1 MRNYLIIMEMNTI
14 NIIYNRIKGLMNL
27 KKLGCAAF
35 LIFSFSQSLIFLTSC
50 VETVILPDN
59 KTVDE
64 DYWQKKSEVDA
75 VVATAY
81 AQLRDASA
89 IRNMVVWG
97 DFRSDELAV
106 TSTLPSSAAYRTAL
120 QQIYSLNIETEN
132 TFTSWYPFYS
142 AINYCNLVLEK
153 AENVISVD
161 PDYTRG
167 DYEANKAQMLA
178 LRAFCYFY
186 LTKVFHD
193 IPVTPHAYFN
203 SSDDLNAP
211 QSDPDAV
218 LTMCIDDLK
227 EASKNAIS
235 GSTYGDWRD
244 KGYLNQDGIN
254 AILADIYLWRAS
266 INRDASDY
274 EACIEYCNKVI
285 KAKKEAYELNGNG
298 RRRWGPDEEKKDYY
312 LSDYNNMYNDIFGQS
327 GQNADESI
335 FELQFRSSDATNTGL
350 DQMYYRYNN
359 SSSNGYGYL
368 KASSVYGRVDATGN
382 GVWNNSVDQR
392 LYEFVY
398 DATSSSVE
406 QFGVRKFVAL
416 STAGTN
422 NTAEGNPSGSRT
434 YNFRQNW
441 IFYRLTDVMLMKA
454 EALVQLYVLGG
465 KADGD
470 TRNEEAFAICQF
482 INSRSL
488 SDANKAS
495 YALKY
500 SLYRDKMEELVLAE
514 RARELCFEGKRWFD
528 LMRYNYR
535 HTATQANL
543 KTTLSDQNYTVVA
556 NSSEFLELALRK
568 YAVPTAMRAKI
579 RDERYL
585 YMPINQDEV
594 EINTSLVQNPVYK
607 SSSKY

>member
-1 MRNYLIIMEMNTI
+1 MKKILSIIFASVA
-14 NIIYNRIKGLMNL
+14 L
-27 KKLGCAAF
+27 
-35 LIFSFSQSLIFLTSC
+35 SSC
-50 VETVILPDN
+50 VDTVILPDN
-59 KTVDE
+59 KTVD
-64 DYWQKKSEVDA
+64 DDFWQKKSEVDA

-81 AQLRDASA
+81 AQLRDEAA
-89 IRNMVVWG
+89 IRNMIVWG
-97 DFRSDELAV
+97 DFRSDELTV
-106 TSTLPSSAAYRTAL
+106 TSTLPTGAAYRTAL

-132 TFTSWYPFYS
+132 AFTSWYPFYS

-153 AENVISVD
+153 AEGVIAVD
-161 PDYTRG
+161 PDYMRG
-167 DYEANKAQMLA
+167 DYDANKAQMLA

-186 LTKVFHD
+186 LTRVFHD
-193 IPVTPHAYFN
+193 IPVTPAAYLN

-211 QSDPDAV
+211 QYSPDDV
-218 LTMCIDDLK
+218 LNMCIDDLK
-227 EASKNAIS
+227 EASKYAIS

-254 AILADIYLWRAS
+254 AILADIYLWRGS

-274 EACIEYCNKVI
+274 QACVEYCDKVI
-285 KAKKEAYELNGNG
+285 KAKKEAYEQKPT
-298 RRRWGPDEEKKDYY
+298 RRRFGDDEEKLDYY
-312 LSDYNNMYNDIFGQS
+312 LSDYSDMYSDLFGQT

-335 FELQFRSSDATNTGL
+335 FELQFRNSNVTNRGL
-350 DQMYYRYNN
+350 DQMYFRYNN
-359 SSSNGYGYL
+359 ASSNSYGYL
-368 KASSVYGRVDATGN
+368 KASSKFGSVDATGN

-406 QFGVRKFVAL
+406 QFGVRKFVATT
-416 STAGTN
+416 SAGVS
-422 NTAEGNPSGSRT
+422 NTADSHRDTRSAV
-434 YNFRQNW
+434 YQNW

-454 EALVQLYVLGG
+454 EALVQLYNLGG
-465 KADGD
+465 KAEGD
-470 TRNEEAFAICQF
+470 TRNEEAFAICKF
-482 INSRSL
+482 VNDRSL
-488 SDANKAS
+488 SDANKTS

-500 SLYRDKMEELVLAE
+500 SIYRDKMEELVLAE

-535 HTATQANL
+535 HTATKADL
-543 KTTLSDQNYTVVA
+543 KKKLYEGYVA
-556 NSSEFLELALRK
+556 NSDEFLELALRK
-568 YAVPTAMRAKI
+568 YAVPSAMKAKI

-594 EINTSLVQNPVYK
+594 ELNPSLVQNPVYK

>member
-1 MRNYLIIMEMNTI
+1 MNTI

-50 VETVILPDN
+50 VDTVILPDN

-75 VVATAY
+75 VVSTAY

-89 IRNMVVWG
+89 IRNMIVWG
-97 DFRSDELAV
+97 DFRSDELVV

-120 QQIYSLNIETEN
+120 QQIYSFNIETEN
-132 TFTSWYPFYS
+132 AFTSWYPFYS

-153 AENVISVD
+153 AESVIAID

-167 DYEANKAQMLA
+167 DYDANKAQVLA

-193 IPVTPHAYFN
+193 IPVTPAAYLN

-218 LTMCIDDLK
+218 LTMCIEDLK
-227 EASKNAIS
+227 EASKYAIS

-244 KGYLNQDGIN
+244 KGYLNLDGIN

-266 INRDASDY
+266 VNRDASDY
-274 EACIEYCNKVI
+274 EACVEYCDQII
-285 KAKKEAYELNGNG
+285 KAKKEAYELKPS
-298 RRRWGPDEEKKDYY
+298 RRRWGGDEEKKDYY
-312 LSDYNNMYNDIFGQS
+312 LSEYNEMFSDIFGQT

-335 FELQFRSSDATNTGL
+335 FELQFRSSNANNTGL
-350 DQMYYRYNN
+350 DQMYFRYNN
-359 SSSNGYGYL
+359 ASSNGYGYL
-368 KASSVYGRVDATGN
+368 KAASVYGKVDATGN

-392 LYEFVY
+392 LYEFLY
-398 DATSSSVE
+398 DAASTSTE
-406 QFGVRKFVAL
+406 QFGVRKFVATT
-416 STAGTN
+416 SAGIN
-422 NTAEGNPSGSRT
+422 NTADSKRDTRANV
-434 YNFRQNW
+434 YQNW
-441 IFYRLTDVMLMKA
+441 ILYRLTDVMLMKA
-454 EALVQLYVLGG
+454 EALVQLYNLGG
-465 KADGD
+465 KAEGD
-470 TRNEEAFAICQF
+470 NRNEQAFAICQY
-482 INSRSL
+482 INNRSL
-488 SDANKAS
+488 SDANKSS
-495 YALKY
+495 YAMKY
-500 SLYRDKMEELVLAE
+500 SVYKDKMEELVLAE

-535 HTATQANL
+535 HTATKANL
-543 KTTLSDQNYTVVA
+543 KQKLSDENYTIVT
-556 NSSEFLELALRK
+556 NSEAFYELALRK
-568 YAVPTAMRAKI
+568 YAVPTTMKAKI

-594 EINTSLVQNPVYK
+594 EINTNLVQNPVYK
-607 SSSKY
+607 SASKY

>member
-1 MRNYLIIMEMNTI
+1 MKKYIYLLI
-14 NIIYNRIKGLMNL
+14 GLVL
-27 KKLGCAAF
+27 
-35 LIFSFSQSLIFLTSC
+35 SSC
-50 VETVILPDN
+50 VDTVILPDN

-81 AQLRDASA
+81 AQLRDEAA
-89 IRNMVVWG
+89 IRNMIVWG
-97 DFRSDELAV
+97 DFRSDELVV
-106 TSTLPSSAAYRTAL
+106 TSTLPSSAPYRTAL

-132 TFTSWYPFYS
+132 SFTSWYPFYS

-153 AENVISVD
+153 AEGVIAVD
-161 PDYTRG
+161 PDYMRG
-167 DYEANKAQMLA
+167 DYDANKAQMLA

-186 LTKVFHD
+186 LTRVFHD
-193 IPVTPHAYFN
+193 IPVTPRAYLN

-211 QSDPDAV
+211 QACPDSV

-227 EASKNAIS
+227 EAAKYAIS

-254 AILADIYLWRAS
+254 AILADIYLWRGS
-266 INRDASDY
+266 VNRDAADY
-274 EACIEYCNKVI
+274 EACVEYCDKVI
-285 KAKKEAYELNGNG
+285 KAKKEAYEQSSS
-298 RRRWGPDEEKKDYY
+298 RRRFSSDEEKQDYY
-312 LSDYNNMYNDIFGQS
+312 LSNYGRMYDDLFGQT

-335 FELQFRSSDATNTGL
+335 FELQFRNSNLTNRGL

-359 SSSNGYGYL
+359 ASSNGYGYL
-368 KASSVYGRVDATGN
+368 KASSKYGSVDATGN

-392 LYEFVY
+392 LYEYVY

-406 QFGVRKFVAL
+406 QFGVRKFVATT
-416 STAGTN
+416 SAGVN
-422 NTAEGNPSGSRT
+422 NTADSHRDT
-434 YNFRQNW
+434 RAAVYQNW

-454 EALVQLYVLGG
+454 EALVQLYNLAGMV
-465 KADGD
+465 DGD
-470 TRNEEAFAICQF
+470 TRNEEAFEICKF
-482 INSRSL
+482 VNDRAL
-488 SDANKAS
+488 SDANKNS

-500 SLYRDKMEELVLAE
+500 STYRDKMEELVLAE

-535 HTATQANL
+535 HTSTKADLTKKL
-543 KTTLSDQNYTVVA
+543 TENYVA
-556 NSSEFLELALRK
+556 NSEAFFELALRK
-568 YAVPTAMRAKI
+568 YAVPTAMKSKI

-594 EINTSLVQNPVYK
+594 ELNPNLVQNPVYK
-607 SSSKY
+607 SSAKY

>member
-1 MRNYLIIMEMNTI
+1 MITKVKYIICGICVICGM
-14 NIIYNRIKGLMNL
+14 
-27 KKLGCAAF
+27 
-35 LIFSFSQSLIFLTSC
+35 SSC
-50 VETVILPDN
+50 VDTVILPDN

-75 VVATAY
+75 VVSTAY

-89 IRNMVVWG
+89 IRNMIVWG
-97 DFRSDELAV
+97 DFRSDELVV

-120 QQIYSLNIETEN
+120 QQIYSFNIETEN
-132 TFTSWYPFYS
+132 AFTSWYPFYS

-153 AENVISVD
+153 AESVIAID

-167 DYEANKAQMLA
+167 DYDANKAQVLA

-193 IPVTPHAYFN
+193 IPVTPAAYLN

-218 LTMCIDDLK
+218 LTMCIEDLK
-227 EASKNAIS
+227 EASKYAIS

-274 EACIEYCNKVI
+274 EACVEYCDKII
-285 KAKKEAYELNGNG
+285 KAKKEAYELKPT
-298 RRRWGPDEEKKDYY
+298 RRRWGGDEEKKDYY
-312 LSDYNNMYNDIFGQS
+312 LSEYNEMFSDIFGQT

-335 FELQFRSSDATNTGL
+335 FELQFRSSNANNTGL
-350 DQMYYRYNN
+350 DQMYFRYNN
-359 SSSNGYGYL
+359 ASSNGYGYL
-368 KASSVYGRVDATGN
+368 KAASVYGKVDATGN
-382 GVWNNSVDQR
+382 GVWTNSVDQR
-392 LYEFVY
+392 LYEFLY
-398 DATSSSVE
+398 DAASTSTE
-406 QFGVRKFVAL
+406 QFGVRKFVATT
-416 STAGTN
+416 SAGIN
-422 NTAEGNPSGSRT
+422 NTADSKRDTRANV
-434 YNFRQNW
+434 YQNW
-441 IFYRLTDVMLMKA
+441 ILYRLTDVMLMKA
-454 EALVQLYVLGG
+454 EALVQLYNLGG
-465 KADGD
+465 KAEGD
-470 TRNEEAFAICQF
+470 NRNEQAFAICQY
-482 INSRSL
+482 INNRSL
-488 SDANKAS
+488 SDANKSS
-495 YALKY
+495 YAMKY
-500 SLYRDKMEELVLAE
+500 SVYKDKMEELVLAE

-535 HTATQANL
+535 HTATKANL
-543 KTTLSDQNYTVVA
+543 KQKLSDENYTIVT
-556 NSSEFLELALRK
+556 NSEAFYELALRK
-568 YAVPTAMRAKI
+568 YAVPTTMKAKI

-594 EINTSLVQNPVYK
+594 EINTNLVQNPVYK
-607 SSSKY
+607 SASKY

>member
-1 MRNYLIIMEMNTI
+1 MITKVKYIICGICVICGM
-14 NIIYNRIKGLMNL
+14 
-27 KKLGCAAF
+27 
-35 LIFSFSQSLIFLTSC
+35 SSC
-50 VETVILPDN
+50 VDTVILPDN

-75 VVATAY
+75 VVSTAY

-89 IRNMVVWG
+89 IRNMIVWG
-97 DFRSDELAV
+97 DFRSDELVV

-120 QQIYSLNIETEN
+120 QQIYSFNIETEN
-132 TFTSWYPFYS
+132 AFTSWYPFYS

-153 AENVISVD
+153 AESVIAID

-167 DYEANKAQMLA
+167 DYDANKAQVLA

-193 IPVTPHAYFN
+193 IPVTPAAYLN

-218 LTMCIDDLK
+218 LTMCIEDLK
-227 EASKNAIS
+227 EASKYAIS

-266 INRDASDY
+266 VNRDASDY
-274 EACIEYCNKVI
+274 EACVEYCDQII
-285 KAKKEAYELNGNG
+285 KAKKEAYELKPS
-298 RRRWGPDEEKKDYY
+298 RRRWGGDEEKKDYY
-312 LSDYNNMYNDIFGQS
+312 LSEYNEMFSDIFGQT

-335 FELQFRSSDATNTGL
+335 FELQFRSSNANNTGL
-350 DQMYYRYNN
+350 DQMYFRYNN
-359 SSSNGYGYL
+359 ASSNGYGYL
-368 KASSVYGRVDATGN
+368 KAASVYGKVDATGN

-392 LYEFVY
+392 LYEFLY
-398 DATSSSVE
+398 DAASTSTE
-406 QFGVRKFVAL
+406 QFGVRKFVATT
-416 STAGTN
+416 SAGIN
-422 NTAEGNPSGSRT
+422 NTADSKRDTRANV
-434 YNFRQNW
+434 YQNW
-441 IFYRLTDVMLMKA
+441 ILYRLTDVMLMKA
-454 EALVQLYVLGG
+454 EALVQLYNLGG
-465 KADGD
+465 KAEGD
-470 TRNEEAFAICQF
+470 NRNEQAFAICQY
-482 INSRSL
+482 INNRSL
-488 SDANKAS
+488 SDANKSS
-495 YALKY
+495 YAMKY
-500 SLYRDKMEELVLAE
+500 SVYKDKMEELVLAE

-535 HTATQANL
+535 HTATKANL
-543 KTTLSDQNYTVVA
+543 KQKLSDENYTIVT
-556 NSSEFLELALRK
+556 NSEAFYELALRK
-568 YAVPTAMRAKI
+568 YAVPTTMKAKI

-594 EINTSLVQNPVYK
+594 EINTNLVQNPVYK
-607 SSSKY
+607 SASKY

>member
-1 MRNYLIIMEMNTI
+1 MITKVKYIISVI
-14 NIIYNRIKGLMNL
+14 
-27 KKLGCAAF
+27 
-35 LIFSFSQSLIFLTSC
+35 C
-50 VETVILPDN
+50 VICGFTACVDTVILPDN
-59 KTVDE
+59 KTVDD

-89 IRNMVVWG
+89 IRNMIVWG
-97 DFRSDELAV
+97 DFRSDELV
-106 TSTLPSSAAYRTAL
+106 LTSTLPSSAAYRTAL
-120 QQIYSLNIETEN
+120 QQIYSFNIETEN
-132 TFTSWYPFYS
+132 AFTSWYPFYS

-153 AENVISVD
+153 AESVIAVD

-167 DYEANKAQMLA
+167 DYDANKAQMLA

-193 IPVTPHAYFN
+193 IPVTPSAYLN

-218 LTMCIDDLK
+218 LTMCIEDLK
-227 EASKNAIS
+227 EASKYAIS

-274 EACIEYCNKVI
+274 EACVEYCDKII
-285 KAKKEAYELNGNG
+285 KAKKEAYELKPS
-298 RRRWGPDEEKKDYY
+298 RRRFGADEEKKDYY
-312 LSDYNNMYNDIFGQS
+312 LSDYNEMFSDIFGQT

-335 FELQFRSSDATNTGL
+335 FELQFRSSNANNTGL

-359 SSSNGYGYL
+359 ASSNGYGYL
-368 KASSVYGRVDATGN
+368 KAASIYGKVDATGN
-382 GVWNNSVDQR
+382 GVWVNSVDQR
-392 LYEFVY
+392 LYEFLY
-398 DATSSSVE
+398 DAASTSTE
-406 QFGVRKFVAL
+406 QFGVRKFVATT
-416 STAGTN
+416 SAGTN
-422 NTAEGNPSGSRT
+422 NTADNKRDTRSSV
-434 YNFRQNW
+434 YQNW
-441 IFYRLTDVMLMKA
+441 ILYRLTDVMLMKA
-454 EALVQLYVLGG
+454 EALVQLYNLGG
-465 KADGD
+465 KAEGD
-470 TRNEEAFAICQF
+470 NRNEQAFAICQF
-482 INSRSL
+482 VNNRSL
-488 SDANKAS
+488 SDANKTS
-495 YALKY
+495 YAMKY
-500 SLYRDKMEELVLAE
+500 SVYKDKMEELVLAE

-535 HTATQANL
+535 HTTNKASL
-543 KTTLSDQNYTVVA
+543 KYKFSDENYAIVA
-556 NSSEFLELALRK
+556 NSDAFYDLALRK
-568 YAVPTAMRAKI
+568 YAVPTAMKAKI

-594 EINTSLVQNPVYK
+594 DINTSLMQNPVYK

>member
-1 MRNYLIIMEMNTI
+1 MITKVKYIICGICVICGM
-14 NIIYNRIKGLMNL
+14 
-27 KKLGCAAF
+27 
-35 LIFSFSQSLIFLTSC
+35 SSC
-50 VETVILPDN
+50 VDTVILPDN

-75 VVATAY
+75 VVSTAY

-89 IRNMVVWG
+89 IRNMIVWG
-97 DFRSDELAV
+97 DFRSDELVV

-120 QQIYSLNIETEN
+120 QQIYSFNIETEN
-132 TFTSWYPFYS
+132 AFTSWYPFYS

-153 AENVISVD
+153 AESVIAID

-167 DYEANKAQMLA
+167 DYDANKAQVLA

-193 IPVTPHAYFN
+193 IPVTPAAYLN

-218 LTMCIDDLK
+218 LTMCIEDLK
-227 EASKNAIS
+227 EASKYAIS

-274 EACIEYCNKVI
+274 EACVEYCDKII
-285 KAKKEAYELNGNG
+285 KAKKEAYELKPS
-298 RRRWGPDEEKKDYY
+298 RRRWGGDDEKKDYY
-312 LSDYNNMYNDIFGQS
+312 LSEYNEMFSDIFGQT

-335 FELQFRSSDATNTGL
+335 FELQFRSSNANNTGL
-350 DQMYYRYNN
+350 DQMYFRYNN
-359 SSSNGYGYL
+359 ASSNGYGYL
-368 KASSVYGRVDATGN
+368 KAASIYGKVDATGN
-382 GVWNNSVDQR
+382 GVWTNSVDQR
-392 LYEFVY
+392 LYEFLY
-398 DATSSSVE
+398 DAASTSTE
-406 QFGVRKFVAL
+406 QFGVRKFVATT
-416 STAGTN
+416 SAGIN
-422 NTAEGNPSGSRT
+422 NTADSKRDTRANV
-434 YNFRQNW
+434 YQNW
-441 IFYRLTDVMLMKA
+441 ILYRLTDVMLMKA
-454 EALVQLYVLGG
+454 EALVQLYNLGG
-465 KADGD
+465 KAEGD
-470 TRNEEAFAICQF
+470 NRNEQAFAICQY
-482 INSRSL
+482 INNRSL
-488 SDANKAS
+488 SDANKSS
-495 YALKY
+495 YAMKY
-500 SLYRDKMEELVLAE
+500 SVYKDKMEELVLAE

-535 HTATQANL
+535 HTATKANL
-543 KTTLSDQNYTVVA
+543 KQKLSDENYTIVT
-556 NSSEFLELALRK
+556 NSEAFYELALRK
-568 YAVPTAMRAKI
+568 YAVPTTMKAKI

-594 EINTSLVQNPVYK
+594 EINTNLVQNPVYK
-607 SSSKY
+607 SASKY

>member
-1 MRNYLIIMEMNTI
+1 ML
-14 NIIYNRIKGLMNL
+14 
-27 KKLGCAAF
+27 
-35 LIFSFSQSLIFLTSC
+35 SC
-50 VETVILPDN
+50 VDTVILPDN

-75 VVATAY
+75 VVSTAY

-89 IRNMVVWG
+89 IRNMIVWG
-97 DFRSDELAV
+97 DFRSDELVV

-120 QQIYSLNIETEN
+120 QQIYSFNIETEN
-132 TFTSWYPFYS
+132 AFTSWYPFYS

-153 AENVISVD
+153 AESVIAID

-167 DYEANKAQMLA
+167 DYDANKAQVLA

-193 IPVTPHAYFN
+193 IPVTPAAYLN

-218 LTMCIDDLK
+218 LTMCIEDLK
-227 EASKNAIS
+227 EASKYAIS

-266 INRDASDY
+266 VNRDASDY
-274 EACIEYCNKVI
+274 EACIEYCDKVI
-285 KAKKEAYELNGNG
+285 KAKKEAYELKPT
-298 RRRWGPDEEKKDYY
+298 RRRWGGDEEKKDYY
-312 LSDYNNMYNDIFGQS
+312 LSEYNEMFSDIFGQT

-335 FELQFRSSDATNTGL
+335 FELQFRSSNANNTGL
-350 DQMYYRYNN
+350 DQMYFRYNN
-359 SSSNGYGYL
+359 TSSNGYGYL
-368 KASSVYGRVDATGN
+368 KAASIYGKVDATGN
-382 GVWNNSVDQR
+382 GVWTNSVDQR
-392 LYEFVY
+392 LYEFLY
-398 DATSSSVE
+398 DAASTSTE
-406 QFGVRKFVAL
+406 QFGVRKFVA
-416 STAGTN
+416 TASAGIN
-422 NTAEGNPSGSRT
+422 NTADNKRDSRST
-434 YNFRQNW
+434 VYQNW

-454 EALVQLYVLGG
+454 EALVQLYNLGG
-465 KADGD
+465 KAEGD
-470 TRNEEAFAICQF
+470 NRNEQAFAICQYV
-482 INSRSL
+482 NNRSL
-488 SDANKAS
+488 SDANKSS
-495 YALKY
+495 YAMKY
-500 SLYRDKMEELVLAE
+500 SVYKDKMEELVLAE

-535 HTATQANL
+535 HTATKANL
-543 KTTLSDQNYTVVA
+543 KQKLSDEDYTIVT
-556 NSSEFLELALRK
+556 NSDAFYELALRK
-568 YAVPTAMRAKI
+568 YAVPTTMKAKI

-594 EINTSLVQNPVYK
+594 EINTNLVQNPVYK
-607 SSSKY
+607 SASKY